1 MHTPAPGFQRVND
14 IVEFHKGRHVDSLP
28 LLVGSVDPRFKSGL
42 ALLRVADS
50 REFFAIAQV
59 HGTLQ
64 THRAKLSAGP
74 GDGEERGMEA
84 AAGHRLRPQ
93 SVPFAYND
101 PEESHADPPRLH
113 D

>member
-28 LLVGSVDPRFKSGL
+28 LLVGSVDHRFKSGL
-42 ALLRVADS
+42 ALLRIADS
-50 REFFAIAQV
+50 REFFAIAQA

-93 SVPFAYND
+93 SVPFPKSTTIVSN
-101 PEESHADPPRLH
+101 P
-113 D
+113 